1 VLEFSQWK
9 ECSVLNWT
17 ISADRKDD
25 HGNLNPSGNKNL
37 SGNSMG
43 IGWKLNQPLKLASE
57 LEQSAYEWK

>member
-1 VLEFSQWK
+1 
-9 ECSVLNWT
+9 LNWT